1 MRKSLDSHIL
11 CSPGMT
17 EAFAIDG
24 AWWLFWIRRY
34 KQIFNKYL
42 RFFVLFAIIKIAILL
57 FVNTY
62 SILKTNE
69 V

>member
-1 MRKSLDSHIL
+1 
-11 CSPGMT
+11 MT

>member
-1 MRKSLDSHIL
+1 
-11 CSPGMT
+11 MT

-42 RFFVLFAIIKIAILL
+42 RFFCFVCYYKNSYIAIRQYL
-57 FVNTY
+57 FY
-62 SILKTNE
+62 LENE
-69 V
+69 